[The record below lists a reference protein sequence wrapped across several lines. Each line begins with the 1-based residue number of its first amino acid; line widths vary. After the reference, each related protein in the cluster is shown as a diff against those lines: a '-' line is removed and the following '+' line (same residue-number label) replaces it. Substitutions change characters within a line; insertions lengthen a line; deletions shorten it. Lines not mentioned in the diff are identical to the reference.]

1 MHEMAKKPAP
11 VLFVLEDTVTA
22 AAAAVAAEKKGIK
35 KC

>member
-22 AAAAVAAEKKGIK
+22 AAAVAAEKKE
-35 KC
+35 